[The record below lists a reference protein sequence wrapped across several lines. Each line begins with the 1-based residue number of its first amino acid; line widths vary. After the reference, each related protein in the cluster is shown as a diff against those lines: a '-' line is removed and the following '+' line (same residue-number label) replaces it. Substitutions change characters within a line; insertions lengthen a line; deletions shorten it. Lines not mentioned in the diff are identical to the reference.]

1 MADTPMRRPRF
12 NLYYLFEEDARQHP
26 MPDVLAQAL
35 RQAISERLGE
45 E

>member
-1 MADTPMRRPRF
+1 MADTPTRHPRV
-12 NLYYLFEEDARQHP
+12 NLYYIFAEDARQHP
-26 MPDVLAQAL
+26 MPDVLLQAL